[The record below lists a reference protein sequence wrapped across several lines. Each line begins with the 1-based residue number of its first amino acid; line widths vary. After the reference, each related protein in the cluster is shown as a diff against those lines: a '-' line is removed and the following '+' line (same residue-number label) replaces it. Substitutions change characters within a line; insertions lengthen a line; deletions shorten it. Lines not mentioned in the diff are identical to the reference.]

1 MKADQLQDM
10 LLTLR
15 FEMQRSFGLPGL
27 LGALTIGAAA
37 VVAVSTPSV
46 ESSGTHGMHEMQD
59 LARVARTADAHHLTG
74 ERSPAVDAI
83 ALDTLPGLF
92 PGFTQSANDIAVIFA
107 QARDSNLTLGSAEY
121 QVTTE
126 AGAPFTR
133 YQVLLPVKDQY
144 SAIRRFLAA
153 VLNNV
158 PNAALQAIH
167 VERPAVDG
175 NILDARVRFELIY
188 RTAQP

>member
-1 MKADQLQDM
+1 MKADPLQDR

-27 LGALTIGAAA
+27 LGVLMIGAAVIVGA
-37 VVAVSTPSV
+37 ATPSV
-46 ESSGTHGMHEMQD
+46 DSATHETPDPGQ
-59 LARVARTADAHHLTG
+59 VARKANAHHLVH
-74 ERSPAVDAI
+74 ERSAVVDAVP
-83 ALDTLPGLF
+83 LDTLPALF
-92 PGFTQSANDIAVIFA
+92 PGFTQSADDIAVIFA

>member
-1 MKADQLQDM
+1 MKADQLRDA

-15 FEMQRSFGLPGL
+15 FEMRRSLGLPGL
-27 LGALTIGAAA
+27 LGALMIGAAVI
-37 VVAVSTPSV
+37 VVATIPGV
-46 ESSGTHGMHEMQD
+46 ESQTHEMHDMQD
-59 LARVARTADAHHLTG
+59 SARVARTANAHRLVDRHG
-74 ERSPAVDAI
+74 AAVDAV
-83 ALDTLPGLF
+83 ALDSLPTLF
-92 PGFTQSANDIAVIFA
+92 PGFAQSADDIALIFA

-126 AGAPFTR
+126 SGAHFTR
-133 YQVLLPVKDQY
+133 YQVMLPVKDQY
-144 SAIRRFLAA
+144 SAIRRFLAS
-153 VLNNV
+153 VLNKV
-158 PNAALQAIH
+158 PNAALQEIH

>member
-1 MKADQLQDM
+1 MKADQLRDM

-15 FEMQRSFGLPGL
+15 FEMGRSFGLPGL
-27 LGALTIGAAA
+27 LGALMIGAAA
-37 VVAVSTPSV
+37 VAGAAISGV
-46 ESSGTHGMHEMQD
+46 ESETRELRDPAHVQ
-59 LARVARTADAHHLTG
+59 ATKAHHVVDD
-74 ERSPAVDAI
+74 RSAAMDAV
-83 ALDTLPGLF
+83 ALDTLPELF
-92 PGFTQSANDIAVIFA
+92 PRFTQSADDIAAIFA

-121 QVTTE
+121 QVTSE
-126 AGAPFTR
+126 SGARLMR

-144 SAIRRFLAA
+144 SAIRRFLAS
-153 VLNNV
+153 VLNHV
-158 PNAALQAIH
+158 PNAALQEIH

>member
-27 LGALTIGAAA
+27 LGVLVIGVAAI
-37 VVAVSTPSV
+37 VAVSTPSV
-46 ESSGTHGMHEMQD
+46 ESGTHGMGEMQD
-59 LARVARTADAHHLTG
+59 SARVARNANAHHLAG
-74 ERSPAVDAI
+74 ERSAAVDPV

>member
-1 MKADQLQDM
+1 MKADQLRDE

-15 FEMQRSFGLPGL
+15 FEMRRSLGLPGL
-27 LGALTIGAAA
+27 LGVLMIGAAA
-37 VVAVSTPSV
+37 IVLATIPGV
-46 ESSGTHGMHEMQD
+46 ESQTKEMHDMQD
-59 LARVARTADAHHLTG
+59 SARTANAHRLVDRHG
-74 ERSPAVDAI
+74 AAVDAV
-83 ALDTLPGLF
+83 ALDSLPALF
-92 PGFTQSANDIAVIFA
+92 PGFAQSADDIALIFA

-126 AGAPFTR
+126 SGAHFTR
-133 YQVLLPVKDQY
+133 YQVMLPVKDQY
-144 SAIRRFLAA
+144 SSIRRFLAS
-153 VLNNV
+153 VLNKV
-158 PNAALQAIH
+158 PNAALQEIH

>member
-1 MKADQLQDM
+1 MKKDQLQDR

-15 FEMQRSFGLPGL
+15 FEMQRAFGLPGL
-27 LGALTIGAAA
+27 LGALLIGAAA
-37 VVAVSTPSV
+37 IVGASTPSV
-46 ESSGTHGMHEMQD
+46 HPGTHEMHEMQD
-59 LARVARTADAHHLTG
+59 PARVARTANAHRLAG
-74 ERSPAVDAI
+74 ERSAAVDGV
-83 ALDTLPGLF
+83 ALDTLPELF
-92 PGFTQSANDIAVIFA
+92 PGFAQSANDIAVILA

-188 RTAQP
+188 RTALP

>member
-1 MKADQLQDM
+1 MKRAELHDS

-15 FEMQRSFGLPGL
+15 FELQRWFGLPGL
-27 LGALTIGAAA
+27 LGALLLGGALAVAAA
-37 VVAVSTPSV
+37 IPRV
-46 ESSGTHGMHEMQD
+46 EADTRELRD
-59 LARVARTADAHHLTG
+59 PAPLARPAKARHPAAERATAV
-74 ERSPAVDAI
+74 EPV
-83 ALDTLPGLF
+83 ALDTLPELF
-92 PGFTQSANDIAVIFA
+92 PGFVQSADDIASIFA

-121 QVTTE
+121 LVMTD
-126 AGAPFTR
+126 ANAHFAR

-144 SAIRRFLAA
+144 GAIRRFLAS

-158 PNAALQAIH
+158 PNAALREIH
-167 VERPAVDG
+167 VERPAVNG

>member
-1 MKADQLQDM
+1 MKADQLQDR

-15 FEMQRSFGLPGL
+15 FELQRSFGLPGL
-27 LGALTIGAAA
+27 LGALLIGAA
-37 VVAVSTPSV
+37 VILGVSAPSV
-46 ESSGTHGMHEMQD
+46 DSGTHDMLVPARASHTATAQH
-59 LARVARTADAHHLTG
+59 LAGAHSPVADAVPL
-74 ERSPAVDAI
+74 E
-83 ALDTLPGLF
+83 TLPTLF
-92 PGFTQSANDIAVIFA
+92 PGFTQSADDISAIFA
-107 QARDSNLTLGSAEY
+107 QARESNLTLGSAEY

-188 RTAQP
+188 RTMQP

>member
-1 MKADQLQDM
+1 MKVDQLQDR

-27 LGALTIGAAA
+27 LGALMLGAAA
-37 VVAVSTPSV
+37 VMGAASVSVQSD
-46 ESSGTHGMHEMQD
+46 THGMLD
-59 LARVARTADAHHLTG
+59 SVRRAAPTAKARHRVDEHSAAADA
-74 ERSPAVDAI
+74 V
-83 ALDTLPGLF
+83 ALETLPELF
-92 PGFTQSANDIAVIFA
+92 PGFAQSAGDIASILA

-121 QVTTE
+121 QVMTDS
-126 AGAPFTR
+126 GARFLR

-144 SAIRRFLAA
+144 SAIRHFLAA

-158 PNAALQAIH
+158 PNAALQEIH

-175 NILDARVRFELIY
+175 NQLDARVRFELIY

>member
-1 MKADQLQDM
+1 MKADQLQDL

-27 LGALTIGAAA
+27 LGALMIGAAA
-37 VVAVSTPSV
+37 IVCASTPSV
-46 ESSGTHGMHEMQD
+46 DSGTRELREMQD
-59 LARVARTADAHHLTG
+59 PARVARTANAHRPAG
-74 ERSPAVDAI
+74 ERGVAVDAVS
-83 ALDTLPGLF
+83 LDTLPGLF
-92 PGFTQSANDIAVIFA
+92 PGFTQSADDIAAILA

>member
-1 MKADQLQDM
+1 MKADQLRDM

-15 FEMQRSFGLPGL
+15 FEMRRSFGLPGL
-27 LGALTIGAAA
+27 LGALMIGAA
-37 VVAVSTPSV
+37 VVAGAAIPGV
-46 ESSGTHGMHEMQD
+46 ESETHEIQD
-59 LARVARTADAHHLTG
+59 PARLARAAQAHHVVD
-74 ERSPAVDAI
+74 ERSAAVDAV
-83 ALDTLPGLF
+83 ALDTLPELF
-92 PGFTQSANDIAVIFA
+92 PGFTQSADDIAAIFA

-126 AGAPFTR
+126 SGARFMR

-144 SAIRRFLAA
+144 SAIRRFLAS
-153 VLNNV
+153 VLNHV
-158 PNAALQAIH
+158 PNAALQEIH

>member
-1 MKADQLQDM
+1 MKADQLQDL

-27 LGALTIGAAA
+27 LGALMIGAAA
-37 VVAVSTPSV
+37 IVCASTPSV
-46 ESSGTHGMHEMQD
+46 DSGTRELREMQD
-59 LARVARTADAHHLTG
+59 PARVARTANAHHPAG
-74 ERSPAVDAI
+74 ERGVAVDAVS
-83 ALDTLPGLF
+83 LDTLPGLF
-92 PGFTQSANDIAVIFA
+92 PGFTQSADDIAAILA

>member
-1 MKADQLQDM
+1 MKADQLQDR

-15 FEMQRSFGLPGL
+15 FEMQRSLGLPGL
-27 LGALTIGAAA
+27 LGALTIVAAA
-37 VVAVSTPSV
+37 IVVASTPSV
-46 ESSGTHGMHEMQD
+46 DAFGTQGMHEMQD
-59 LARVARTADAHHLTG
+59 FARVARTANTHRVAG
-74 ERSPAVDAI
+74 ERSAAEDAV
-83 ALDTLPGLF
+83 ALEALPGLF
-92 PGFTQSANDIAVIFA
+92 PGFAQSADDIALILA

-188 RTAQP
+188 RKAQP

>member
-1 MKADQLQDM
+1 MKADQLQDL

-27 LGALTIGAAA
+27 LGALMIGAAA
-37 VVAVSTPSV
+37 IVCASTPSV
-46 ESSGTHGMHEMQD
+46 DSGTRELREMQD
-59 LARVARTADAHHLTG
+59 PARVARTANAHRPAG
-74 ERSPAVDAI
+74 ERGVAADAVP
-83 ALDTLPGLF
+83 LDTLPGLF
-92 PGFTQSANDIAVIFA
+92 PGFTQSADDIAAILA